1 MAALWPLGSRWAE
14 KYTGYHVEI
23 VGFRPYDGVH
33 GVEAQWEQVFPDGS
47 SRWVTRDDMA
57 NDLIHRV
64 DVEVEATPV
73 DEGVNVAAAVDDWK
87 RAGAQVAGDH
97 YEQMPVQPWDVIVA
111 SPWLD
116 YWTGTALKYVMRAGR
131 GKAPKVEDLRKAQH
145 FIAKAIEI
153 EEKNDG

>member
-1 MAALWPLGSRWAE
+1 
-14 KYTGYHVEI
+14 
-23 VGFRPYDGVH
+23 
-33 GVEAQWEQVFPDGS
+33 
-47 SRWVTRDDMA
+47 MA

-64 DVEVEATPV
+64 DVDPEASPPDV
-73 DEGVNVAAAVDDWK
+73 DAADWKALGRAAASA
-87 RAGAQVAGDH
+87 RSGPQVAGDH

-131 GKAPKVEDLRKAQH
+131 GKAKKVEDLRKAAH

-153 EEKNDG
+153 EEKGEAGV